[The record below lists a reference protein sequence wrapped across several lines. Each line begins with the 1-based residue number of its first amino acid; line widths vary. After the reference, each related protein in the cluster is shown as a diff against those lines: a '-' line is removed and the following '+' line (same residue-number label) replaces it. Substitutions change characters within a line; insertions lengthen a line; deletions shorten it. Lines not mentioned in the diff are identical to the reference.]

1 MEKYNEYMEEEIG
14 EEFEDDFDDEDEMD
28 DDMVVDD
35 MTSEKSAISDKKSAA
50 DKEYNLV
57 ESLLRAADFENDITV
72 AEIRRN
78 GNFLFKVH
86 LRPISDE
93 EARKARKKAT
103 KMLSNPKG
111 KRLPKI
117 EGEFDSTR
125 FKSWIIYLATTEE
138 DRKQIWGN
146 KAVMDKYEVFEPV
159 DTIDK
164 LLTFGEKNRLAD
176 LVAEIS
182 GMDDEEDMTEEEYA
196 KN

>member
-1 MEKYNEYMEEEIG
+1 MEYNEYIENEIEED
-14 EEFEDDFDDEDEMD
+14 FEEDEMD
-28 DDMVVDD
+28 DEDTVVEEI
-35 MTSEKSAISDKKSAA
+35 TQERTAISVKKTAEA
-50 DKEYNLV
+50 REYNLV
-57 ESLLRAADFENDITV
+57 ESLLKAADFENDITE

-78 GNFLFKVH
+78 GELLFKVH

-111 KRLPKI
+111 KRLPKV

-125 FKSWIIYLATTEE
+125 FNSWIIYIATTDE
-138 DRKQIWGN
+138 DKKQIWGN
-146 KAVMDKYEVFEPV
+146 KAIMDKFELFDPV
-159 DTIDK
+159 DSIDK

-182 GMDDEEDMTEEEYA
+182 GMDEEEDMTEEEYA